1 MHITWKPVVGIV
13 GALVLI
19 GALIWGGIAIRDT
32 MQHNSEVQA
41 AQEHDQLAA
50 GAAAAEQ
57 ASDSVSGLTATVVTV
72 GEKAK
77 AEKAAVELAA
87 QQKAAA
93 DAAAQQAA
101 EDAAAKNA
109 AKPKTQ
115 TVTGPIKCPA
125 GSSANSGD
133 AGNDTSCFPNICF
146 HIVLPD
152 PAHPECVTPF
162 KP

>member
-1 MHITWKPVVGIV
+1 MHITWKPVVALV

-19 GALIWGGIAIRDT
+19 GALIWGGIAVRGAI
-32 MQHNSEVQA
+32 QHNAEMQA

-50 GAAAAEQ
+50 GAAAAEK
-57 ASDSVSGLTATVVTV
+57 ASRAVNGITSAAVTA
-72 GEKAK
+72 GEHAL

-93 DAAAQQAA
+93 EAAAQQAA
-101 EDAAAKNA
+101 ADAAAKNA